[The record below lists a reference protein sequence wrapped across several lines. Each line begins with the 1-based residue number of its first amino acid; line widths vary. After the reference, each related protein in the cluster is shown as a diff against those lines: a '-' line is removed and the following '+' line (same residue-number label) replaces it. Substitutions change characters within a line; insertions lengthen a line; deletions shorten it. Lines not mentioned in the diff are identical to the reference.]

1 MAAKYLHNGY
11 RLKKH
16 RKMMGYSIREAA
28 KLIGVSPSRLSQ
40 WERGLKMPS
49 VKNLLK
55 LAILYHTLPDELYY
69 DLRKSLVKEV
79 EKNISKKIYKN
90 VKEKPT

>member
-1 MAAKYLHNGY
+1 
-11 RLKKH
+11 
-16 RKMMGYSIREAA
+16 MGYSQREAA

-40 WERGLKMPS
+40 WERGIKMPS

-55 LAILYHTLPDELYY
+55 LSILYHTLPDELYY

-79 EKNISKKIYKN
+79 NRNIGKKIYKN
-90 VKEKPT
+90 AKEKPT

>member
-1 MAAKYLHNGY
+1 
-11 RLKKH
+11 
-16 RKMMGYSIREAA
+16 MGYSQREAA

-55 LAILYHTLPDELYY
+55 LSILYHTLPDELYY

-79 EKNISKKIYKN
+79 NRNISRKIYKN

>member
-1 MAAKYLHNGY
+1 
-11 RLKKH
+11 
-16 RKMMGYSIREAA
+16 MGYSQREAA

-40 WERGLKMPS
+40 WERGIKMPS

-55 LAILYHTLPDELYY
+55 LAILYHTLPDQLYY

-79 EKNISKKIYKN
+79 EKNISKKVYKN
-90 VKEKPT
+90 IKEKPP

>member
-1 MAAKYLHNGY
+1 
-11 RLKKH
+11 
-16 RKMMGYSIREAA
+16 MGYSQHEAA

-40 WERGLKMPS
+40 WERGIKMPS

-55 LAILYHTLPDELYY
+55 LSILYHTLPDELYY

-79 EKNISKKIYKN
+79 NKNISRKIYKN
-90 VKEKPT
+90 VKEEPT